1 MSIAEAT
8 PIACTLAPGAY
19 EDRLAWIAALNKDA
33 LRSHERHDLVLELHY
48 AIEARARVHEMVRNE
63 QSCCAF
69 LTFEL
74 QESRNDI
81 CLTITAPEAAWE
93 AADAL
98 FEQFVAKAP
107 IVSSSCS
114 CDTSTS
120 AAKMPAEE
128 LPGSKAASVTAVT
141 LSTGAVAC
149 GVCCVLPFALPA
161 TVLASTGTLLAWFV
175 SMHLWVTVLAFLSV
189 AGAWGWIAW
198 QSRHTRRRPAASTL
212 VMMAGSTVLLTV
224 AVLWP
229 LIEKSLISVLRA

>member
-1 MSIAEAT
+1 
-8 PIACTLAPGAY
+8 
-19 EDRLAWIAALNKDA
+19 
-33 LRSHERHDLVLELHY
+33 
-48 AIEARARVHEMVRNE
+48 
-63 QSCCAF
+63 
-69 LTFEL
+69 
-74 QESRNDI
+74 
-81 CLTITAPEAAWE
+81 
-93 AADAL
+93 
-98 FEQFVAKAP
+98 
-107 IVSSSCS
+107 
-114 CDTSTS
+114 
-120 AAKMPAEE
+120 MPAEE